1 MVTTVEIMG
10 IVIALL
16 AFAYAAWL
24 YSWVKKQPQENKT
37 ITRIGGLIQEGARA
51 FLGRQYSLLF
61 KFALVIAVIILSLI
75 HI

>member
-24 YSWVKKQPQENKT
+24 YSWVKKQPQENAT
-37 ITRIGGLIQEGARA
+37 ITRIGGLMSQVHY
-51 FLGRQYSLLF
+51 FLHLQVKSVSR
-61 KFALVIAVIILSLI
+61 
-75 HI
+75 